1 MKFSIGELMPFFEVR
16 TGMSKRLDDVQ
27 VGKEIVITR
36 HGKPEG
42 ALISAAQLYRYRE
55 LERVIVE
62 LTARLTTTALK
73 HDKALSALAKQRGA
87 NHEQRSLTEVTCRAR
102 WLHGREER
110 HR

>member
-36 HGKPEG
+36 YGKPEG
-42 ALISAAQLYRYRE
+42 TLISAAQLYRCRE

-62 LTARLTTTALK
+62 LTARLTTTAVK
-73 HDKALSALAKQRGA
+73 PDKAFLALTSEAGKLLAKTAG
-87 NHEQRSLTEVTCRAR
+87 SKS
-102 WLHGREER
+102 
-110 HR
+110 